1 MTTNTRRALTSIL
14 FIMVAALFWLSG
26 FMLHDSIIQYA
37 GEPLPTGEF
46 LVPGI
51 LFAAGL
57 ILAVIMIRDIV
68 PGLFENPGLH
78 THTILQVLFIAV
90 FLIVL
95 GSSFLY

>member
-1 MTTNTRRALTSIL
+1 MGAG
-14 FIMVAALFWLSG
+14 LFWLSG
-26 FMLHDSIIQYA
+26 FMLHDSLTRFA
-37 GEPLPTGEF
+37 GMTFPTGEF

-57 ILAVIMIRDIV
+57 IPAVIIIRDLV
-68 PGLFENPGLH
+68 PGLLENPSRH
-78 THTILQVLFIAV
+78 MHTILRVLFFAA

>member
-1 MTTNTRRALTSIL
+1 MGAG
-14 FIMVAALFWLSG
+14 LFWLSG
-26 FMLHDSIIQYA
+26 FMLHDSLTRFA
-37 GEPLPTGEF
+37 GMTLPTGEF

-57 ILAVIMIRDIV
+57 IPAVIIIRNLV
-68 PGLFENPGLH
+68 PQLLDNPGRH
-78 THTILQVLFIAV
+78 TNTIQRVLFIAA

>member
-1 MTTNTRRALTSIL
+1 
-14 FIMVAALFWLSG
+14 LSG
-26 FMLHDSIIQYA
+26 FMLHDSLTRFA

-57 ILAVIMIRDIV
+57 IPAVITIRDLV
-68 PGLFENPGLH
+68 PGLLENSGRQ
-78 THTILQVLFIAV
+78 THTILRVLFFTA